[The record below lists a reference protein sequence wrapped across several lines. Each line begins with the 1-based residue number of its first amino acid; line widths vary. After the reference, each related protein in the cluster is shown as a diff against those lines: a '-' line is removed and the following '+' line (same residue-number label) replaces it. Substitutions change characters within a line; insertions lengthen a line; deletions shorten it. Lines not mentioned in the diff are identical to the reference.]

1 MKKLNVLVACGA
13 GIATSTVVMSKLEKL
28 FEENNIDVELHQIKI
43 AEAASKQKDADMLIS
58 TTILPTEYD
67 IPAIKAMGFLTGI
80 GVDKLQ
86 DEIIET
92 AKKLGIHFLV
102 WMKIPCQI
110 FYTKKRTFAVPS
122 LYNQFTTKIMK
133 EG

>member
-28 FEENNIDVELHQIKI
+28 FEENSIDVELHQIKI

-80 GVDKLQ
+80 GMDKLQ

-92 AKKLGIHFLV
+92 AKKL
-102 WMKIPCQI
+102 Q
-110 FYTKKRTFAVPS
+110 A
-122 LYNQFTTKIMK
+122 
-133 EG
+133 E